1 MLISTIKK
9 FCYLFF
15 FTNKI
20 LKKPSKKKF
29 LIFDSDGADILRKN
43 FKKDEVE
50 ILDTRFSSQKNQNFN
65 LHIYFKNFLNFK
77 FSTKNYYEEYIKLI
91 DPDFFITN
99 TDNSPLFY
107 KLKVKKN
114 IKKIAIQKA
123 FRSLD
128 INDILINTKN
138 LKKNKKKLSCDYLLM
153 FNKEIGKKFQEFLD
167 SKVISI
173 GSFRSNS
180 NKKINNKKIINYLYI
195 SVFRYKF
202 KIDKNDLLFLK
213 NLKKY
218 CLNKNIKIQVL
229 GCSERFDLEKVFYK
243 KIFGDRLE
251 KFLPRYNQRKT
262 YNIVDK
268 AKIIISTI
276 STLGY
281 EAASRG
287 NKVALF
293 SINKNL
299 AKNSFKFGWPVKKP
313 SKGFFWTD
321 INTYKEIERILKNLL
336 NSKKNKITSI
346 IKKELKNIME
356 FDEGNKKFQRL
367 IKNNKFYTI

>member
-1 MLISTIKK
+1 M
-9 FCYLFF
+9 
-15 FTNKI
+15 
-20 LKKPSKKKF
+20 
-29 LIFDSDGADILRKN
+29 
-43 FKKDEVE
+43 
-50 ILDTRFSSQKNQNFN
+50 
-65 LHIYFKNFLNFK
+65 
-77 FSTKNYYEEYIKLI
+77 
-91 DPDFFITN
+91 
-99 TDNSPLFY
+99 
-107 KLKVKKN
+107 
-114 IKKIAIQKA
+114 
-123 FRSLD
+123 
-128 INDILINTKN
+128 
-138 LKKNKKKLSCDYLLM
+138 SCDYLLM

>member
-1 MLISTIKK
+1 MF
-9 FCYLFF
+9 FC
-15 FTNKI
+15 TNKI
-20 LKKPSKKKF
+20 FKKPSKKKI
-29 LIFDSDGADILRKN
+29 LIFDSDGADVLRKY
-43 FKKDEVE
+43 FKKNEVE
-50 ILDTRFSSQKNQNFN
+50 ILDTRFASQKNQNFN
-65 LHIYFKNFLNFK
+65 LYIYFKNFINLK
-77 FSTKNYYEEYIKLI
+77 FSTKNYYEKYINLVDPAFLI
-91 DPDFFITN
+91 TY
-99 TDNSPLFY
+99 TDNSELFY
-107 KLKVKKN
+107 KLKIKKN

-128 INDILINTKN
+128 IHDILINSKN
-138 LKKNKKKLSCDYLLM
+138 LKKNKKELSCDYLLM

-173 GSFRSNS
+173 GSFRSNF
-180 NKKINNKKIINYLYI
+180 NKKKKKKKIINYLYI
-195 SVFRYKF
+195 SVFRYKY
-202 KIDKNDLLFLK
+202 KIDKDDLLFLK

-229 GCSERFDLEKVFYK
+229 GCSDNFGLEKVFYK
-243 KIFGDRLE
+243 RIFGDRLE
-251 KFLPRYNQRKT
+251 KFLPQYDQRKT

-287 NKVALF
+287 NKVGLF

-299 AKNSFKFGWPVKKP
+299 AKKSFKFGWPVRKS

-321 INTYKEIERILKNLL
+321 INTYNEIERIIKNLSD
-336 NSKKNKITSI
+336 SKKNKIISI
-346 IKKELKNIME
+346 NKKEFQNIME
-356 FDEGNKKFQRL
+356 FDEDNKRFHRL
-367 IKNNKFYTI
+367 IKNKKFNMI